1 MCLFSA
7 RSPVSYFIMLSL
19 LQHKMDCKTLEFI
32 FHTKVLFIQQRLPP
46 PAGRGELMKASFEQ
60 NIFPISFRQKWSWA
74 GSCILFPAPK
84 YQDVFCAGW
93 GVAWSRL
100 PLVWLVPG
108 SGLHISWWLAM
119 VGDLPGVCCSVQG
132 CALSMPGMASRGL
145 WERDCFRSHSLMRLP
160 LQRSVM
166 LTWPLLPIHE
176 QAGIPGLWQSWDMS
190 ILSSSDLRA
199 PSKLSL

>member
-32 FHTKVLFIQQRLPP
+32 FHTKVLFIQQRLPQ

-93 GVAWSRL
+93 GVFGAVFPSRGWCL
-100 PLVWLVPG
+100 AQACTSRGGWPWWGICLG
-108 SGLHISWWLAM
+108 SA
-119 VGDLPGVCCSVQG
+119 
-132 CALSMPGMASRGL
+132 ALSRAVLCPCQGWHPGGFGRGIAL
-145 WERDCFRSHSLMRLP
+145 E
-160 LQRSVM
+160 V
-166 LTWPLLPIHE
+166 IV
-176 QAGIPGLWQSWDMS
+176 
-190 ILSSSDLRA
+190 
-199 PSKLSL
+199 